1 MHKYE
6 IKYKHYDMPPE
17 YVGKTIKWARDEKQA
32 ISFLCSGKPTKDGH
46 CTTKKGAR
54 LKIISTQC
62 ISQQIKSKSLEK
74 DTTQESAPFSL
85 NP

>member
-1 MHKYE
+1 
-6 IKYKHYDMPPE
+6 MPPE
-17 YVGKTIKWARDEKQA
+17 YVGKTTKWARDEKQA

-54 LKIISTQC
+54 LKILSTKC
-62 ISQQIKSKSLEK
+62 ISQQIELKTTEK
-74 DTTQESAPFSL
+74 HTTQESAPFSL